1 MVKLFPS
8 PRLIGDLRIGVSWA
22 DTLNI
27 VRPSS
32 SYHPSDDSKSDIT
45 VAGFE
50 PVAYSSVTKYHLSSL
65 QSSQSS

>member
-1 MVKLFPS
+1 VKLFPNPKLRGDFS
-8 PRLIGDLRIGVSWA
+8 IGLSCA

-50 PVAYSSVTKYHLSSL
+50 PVAYSSVTKISFK
-65 QSSQSS
+65 